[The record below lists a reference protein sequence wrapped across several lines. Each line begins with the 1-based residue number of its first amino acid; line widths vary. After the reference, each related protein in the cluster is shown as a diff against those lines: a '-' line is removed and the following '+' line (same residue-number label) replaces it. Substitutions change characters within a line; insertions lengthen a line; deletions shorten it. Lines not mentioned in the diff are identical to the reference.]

1 MPDYMYIPKVID
13 TYTQGTVVMSRDGIG
28 DYKTGYI
35 ADSQYEIRL
44 GLYKRGTNLYFVYA
58 SNSAINDIE
67 IELIIPSSEVVFTL
81 NSVTNSFTTG
91 YYVETPYTI
100 IPDSTAVTVF
110 NSLNEVLDAMS
121 YPAPPG
127 SDSGVV
133 VTIIGAPVD
142 TPPTQVGVEVYI
154 TGRLLDPNQQGGTSD
169 IGGGH
174 GTFDDTSDP
183 IPYPL
188 LPTLSAADA
197 GLITLFRPEKNAL
210 QALGRV
216 LWTNISDFIEN
227 LNKIFVNPMDY
238 IVSLNI
244 FPCVPDVGE
253 SREINIGS
261 WTSNIYMPPVLSQWY
276 EHNCGTIRI
285 NEYWGSALDYAPN
298 TKVSLFLPFIG
309 SVELNTDEVMGHALT
324 IKYNVD
330 LMSGQCVAMVAI
342 DNSVWY
348 QFTGECSISI
358 PLTASDWSRVYTAA
372 IGAVGTAITGGI
384 GAAYAGAAAG
394 GATAALAGARASEAI
409 SMAGQNFAMLN
420 ETSKGIRGVQEMR
433 GRMLEAAEIASNA
446 AKQAAAA
453 PTQVGAGIRA
463 SRIANAVNNTV
474 GHVMSGKGHV
484 QHSGSIS
491 GSAGMLGIKTPYIII
506 EFPNQSLADN
516 YKHFVGYPSNISG
529 KLSTFS
535 GYTECEQVIP
545 TGFTGT
551 DDELAELL
559 EALKGG
565 VYL

>member
-1 MPDYMYIPKVID
+1 MSNYMYVPRVTD
-13 TYTQGTVVMSRDGIG
+13 TYTQGNVVMSRDGIG

-35 ADSQYEIRL
+35 STNEYEIRL
-44 GLYKRGTNLYFVYA
+44 GLYKRGSNLYFVYA
-58 SNSAINDIE
+58 SNSVINDIE
-67 IELIIPSSEVVFTL
+67 IELTIPSSEVVFTL
-81 NSVTNSFTTG
+81 NSIPYSFTTG
-91 YYVETPYTI
+91 FYVEAPYTI
-100 IPDSTAVTVF
+100 VPDSTAVTVF
-110 NSLNEVLDAMS
+110 NSLNEVLDVMS
-121 YPAPPG
+121 YPSPPS

-133 VTIIGAPVD
+133 VTAIAAPVD
-142 TPPTQVGVEVYI
+142 TPPTQVGVIVYGV
-154 TGRLLDPNQQGGTSD
+154 GRLLDPNQQGGTS
-169 IGGGH
+169 IPGGGQ

-210 QALGRV
+210 QALGRI
-216 LWTNISDFIEN
+216 LWTNITDFIDN

-298 TKVSLFLPFIG
+298 TRISLFLPFIG
-309 SVELNTDEVMGHALT
+309 SVDLNVDEVMGHALT

-330 LMSGQCVAMVAI
+330 LMSGQCVAMIAI

-348 QFTGECSISI
+348 QFTGECSISV

-409 SMAGQNFAMLN
+409 SMAGQNFAMIN
-420 ETSKGIRGVQEMR
+420 ETSKGIKGVQEMR
-433 GRMLEAAEIASNA
+433 SRMLEAAEIASSA

-463 SRIANAVNNTV
+463 SRIANTVNNTV
-474 GHVMSGKGHV
+474 GQVTSGKGHV
-484 QHSGSIS
+484 QHSGSVS

-516 YKHFVGYPSNISG
+516 YRHFVGYPSNTSG
-529 KLSTFS
+529 KLSEFT

-545 TGFTGT
+545 SGFTGT